1 MICERRKLIRLI
13 AKEMHTTISE
23 ADDFLQAYDSV
34 VCDLI
39 AQGINVN
46 HKGMVTYEIAE
57 RPAHDKRMPDGS
69 IVKVEAKKKVRAIS
83 RSYLDTAVSE
93 YEESLNRNK

>member
-13 AKEMHTTISE
+13 AKAMHTTISE

-46 HKGMVTYEIAE
+46 HKGMVSYEIAE
-57 RPAHDKRMPDGS
+57 RPAHEKRMPNGDV
-69 IVKVEAKKKVRAIS
+69 IQIEAKKKVRAIA
-83 RSYLDTAVSE
+83 RSYLDAAVSE
-93 YEESLNRNK
+93 YEDSLNRNQ